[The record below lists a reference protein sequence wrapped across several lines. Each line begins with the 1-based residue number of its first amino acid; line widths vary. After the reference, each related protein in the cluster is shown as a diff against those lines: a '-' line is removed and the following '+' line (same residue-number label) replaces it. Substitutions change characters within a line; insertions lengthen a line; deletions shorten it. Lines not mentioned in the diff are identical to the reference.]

1 MYTALGNSKNII
13 EQSLAYLLT
22 PDNISPINNLLDIDD
37 IRISSKKDNEANYI
51 YLTDESP
58 SQRIVVFNSLLQKRN
73 EIVSIRINKA
83 NVQVFNEEDNTLIE
97 NVQVSLIWPNSE
109 GGSLN
114 QQPIPNKSIKEQ
126 TEPALSFNQDLYEL
140 SFEISIEGLSSKS
153 FKIQVNND
161 NTNLIKTN
169 PNTVTYYFKNFTNE
183 NAESI
188 KSEFL
193 RK

>member
-1 MYTALGNSKNII
+1 MENSKNII

-37 IRISSKKDNEANYI
+37 IRISSKTDNEANYI

-73 EIVSIRINKA
+73 EIVSIRVNKP
-83 NVQVFNEEDNTLIE
+83 NVQVFKEENNSLIE
-97 NVQVSLIWPNSE
+97 NVQISLIWPNSE

-140 SFEISIEGLSSKS
+140 LFEISFEGLSSKS
-153 FKIQVNND
+153 FKIIINND
-161 NTNLIKTN
+161 NANLIKTN
-169 PNTVTYYFKNFTNE
+169 PNAVSYYFKNFTNE
-183 NAESI
+183 NAENI

-193 RK
+193 KK